1 MSGPRP
7 KRQAGTQKRPLVKCP
22 YRDCTDGI
30 VKGMFGSRSDCATCN
45 GSGLVD
51 AETGEALPD
60 REIIR
65 QLLMRF
71 EEQKHQIHEL
81 QRYQSYL
88 LNRLEGYERG
98 R

>member
-1 MSGPRP
+1 
-7 KRQAGTQKRPLVKCP
+7 
-22 YRDCTDGI
+22 
-30 VKGMFGSRSDCATCN
+30 MFGSRSECATCN

-51 AETGEALPD
+51 AETGEALSD

-71 EEQKHQIHEL
+71 EEQKHRIYEL
-81 QRYQSYL
+81 QQYQDYL
-88 LNRLEGYERG
+88 QKRLDGYERG

>member
-1 MSGPRP
+1 
-7 KRQAGTQKRPLVKCP
+7 
-22 YRDCTDGI
+22 
-30 VKGMFGSRSDCATCN
+30 MFGSRSDCATCN

-71 EEQKHQIHEL
+71 EEQKHQLHEL
-81 QRYQSYL
+81 QQYQNYL
-88 LNRLEGYERG
+88 LKRLEGYERG

>member
-1 MSGPRP
+1 
-7 KRQAGTQKRPLVKCP
+7 
-22 YRDCTDGI
+22 
-30 VKGMFGSRSDCATCN
+30 MFGSRSECATCN

-51 AETGEALPD
+51 AQTGEALAD

-71 EEQKHQIHEL
+71 EEQRQRIYELHQYKEEL
-81 QRYQSYL
+81 QR
-88 LNRLEGYERG
+88 RLEGYERG

>member
-1 MSGPRP
+1 
-7 KRQAGTQKRPLVKCP
+7 
-22 YRDCTDGI
+22 
-30 VKGMFGSRSDCATCN
+30 MFGSRSECATCN

-71 EEQKHQIHEL
+71 EEQK
-81 QRYQSYL
+81 QRICHLEENRQWL
-88 LNRLEGYERG
+88 ERRLERYERG
-98 R
+98 L